1 MRTRGIEPRTTAWK
15 AAMMPLHHVR
25 KKMTPTK
32 NDTYMTTVAGFE
44 PARAM
49 HNRFQVCLLNHSDI
63 LSLFPPMITSERAN
77 RAQSGIEPETIR
89 TQSEYHSTRPLS
101 LMDLL

>member
-63 LSLFPPMITSERAN
+63 LSNEFSPLIT
-77 RAQSGIEPETIR
+77 
-89 TQSEYHSTRPLS
+89 
-101 LMDLL
+101 